1 MSRLSMQSRAIIL
14 LVLLMSL
21 VSCAMPFQS
30 GGDRSAE
37 LIPVFTMSELVVGE
51 NRIAIG
57 LVRNGSP
64 INDPSAT
71 VILRAF
77 DLQGTTA
84 EAQSEAVMTYYGQG
98 LPAGIW
104 VTYLTFDTPGNLG
117 VEVEAKLP
125 EQAEPSKRRY
135 NLEIKSDS
143 SAPRVGDHAMAVRT
157 LTIRDVADPKELS
170 SGPSPDAA
178 LYQISLDAAL
188 ESGKPTAIL
197 FATPNF
203 CQTATCGPSALV
215 LSQLQQKYGD
225 RMNMIHSE
233 IYRYPFG
240 ESAKL
245 HVESIASAQR
255 AGLPI
260 GPAERQV
267 GYSDAMIAW
276 DLPSEPWL
284 FLIDS
289 NGVIAARYE
298 GGITQEEL
306 SPAIEQLLAGEP
318 IVTSP

>member
-1 MSRLSMQSRAIIL
+1 MQARACIM
-14 LVLLMSL
+14 LVLLANL
-21 VSCAMPFQS
+21 VSCALPFQS
-30 GGDRSAE
+30 GAGRAVG

-57 LVRNGSP
+57 LVRDGSP
-64 INDPSAT
+64 INDPTAT
-71 VILRAF
+71 VILRTF

-84 EAQSEAVMTYYGQG
+84 AAQSEIVTTYYGQG

-104 VTYLTFDTPGNLG
+104 VAYMTFDTPGNLG
-117 VEVEAKLP
+117 VEVEAQLP
-125 EQAEPSKRRY
+125 GEAEPTKRRY
-135 NLEIKSDS
+135 NLEIKAESL
-143 SAPRVGDHAMAVRT
+143 APRVGDYATIART
-157 LTIRDVADPKELS
+157 LTVRDVADPKELT
-170 SGPSPDAA
+170 SGPSPDVA
-178 LYQISLDAAL
+178 LYQISLDKAL
-188 ESGKPTAIL
+188 ASGKPTAIL

-240 ESAKL
+240 ESAKQ
-245 HVESIASAQR
+245 HVESIANAQR
-255 AGLPI
+255 AGMPI
-260 GPAERQV
+260 GPAERQA
-267 GYSDAMIAW
+267 GYSDAMKAW

-289 NGVIAARYE
+289 HGVIAARYE

-306 SPAIEQLLAGEP
+306 SPAIERLLAGQP
-318 IVTSP
+318 IITHP